1 MGDQLPIPG
10 QLLHQEI
17 VLMNG
22 GALDIITLLARL
34 LRGETLV
41 KVSCIITPLSIS
53 SLTLA
58 MVSTNVHLQCSLET
72 LNVPYCES
80 SLLHRA
86 LRHGAEFDC
95 MTASHLLNLCRCDS
109 HHQHHA
115 KQTYPP
121 THSPTHT
128 HTPPQSE
135 RDREREEERGKER
148 EFSH

>member
-58 MVSTNVHLQCSLET
+58 MVSRKGNGPVHPQCSLET

-109 HHQHHA
+109 HH
-115 KQTYPP
+115 
-121 THSPTHT
+121 
-128 HTPPQSE
+128 
-135 RDREREEERGKER
+135 
-148 EFSH
+148 